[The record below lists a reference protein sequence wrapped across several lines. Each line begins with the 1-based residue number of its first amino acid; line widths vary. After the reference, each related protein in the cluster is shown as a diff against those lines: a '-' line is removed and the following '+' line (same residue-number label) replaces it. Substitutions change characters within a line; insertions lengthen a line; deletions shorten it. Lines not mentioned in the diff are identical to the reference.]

1 MESVCQ
7 PLKIWIDTEAEGE
20 CRPCGIASL
29 VGEYQSV
36 LENQGHLELSKEISE
51 ALLDEKDPVGSVA
64 QKMDEIKTK
73 VPEELGKQLKEMDC
87 SAMLA
92 VLENKEEK

>member
-1 MESVCQ
+1 MSTCQ
-7 PLKIWIDTEAEGE
+7 PLKQWVDTETEGE

-36 LENQGHLELSKEISE
+36 LDNQGHPELSKEISE
-51 ALLDEKDPVGSVA
+51 ALLDENDPVGSVA
-64 QKMDEIKTK
+64 QRMDDIKTK

-87 SAMLA
+87 IAMLA
-92 VLENKEEK
+92 VKENKE